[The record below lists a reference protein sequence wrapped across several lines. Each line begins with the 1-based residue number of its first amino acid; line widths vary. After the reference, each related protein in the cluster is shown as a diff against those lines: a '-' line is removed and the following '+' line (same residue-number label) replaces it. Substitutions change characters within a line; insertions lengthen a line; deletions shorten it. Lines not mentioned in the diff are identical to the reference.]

1 MPPQLTPEQAAVA
14 LVMLGAVAT
23 MGVAWVWALARLAM
37 GRGLLPPAPIR
48 VVPWRGKH
56 VVGMLLL
63 YIGVQFA
70 VPLALLSLGGMKP
83 GKGKLGPET
92 QMLLMTAVNG
102 VFLAVGPLLLASWS
116 GAGPSDFGLERG
128 RVGWDV
134 VRGVVAWPLLAPIV
148 FGVNLLALYVWK
160 DRMKHPLEQWAAGGL
175 STSGWL
181 LAGLSAVVLAP
192 LVEEFLFRGVLLGW
206 LGRWAS
212 GMPRAKPSLTTD
224 PDFGFPAEPEPEP
237 REIWFEE
244 EPAAG
249 PAPTD
254 GQGWR
259 FLAANVVVSLVFAAL
274 HGPVWPSPV
283 PLFFLSLGLG
293 VLYQR
298 TGGLV
303 APVALHATF
312 NALSTL
318 LLYLTIR
325 AGGPDALKPAVP
337 EPVPP
342 VAPKAAGEPGDDE
355 AARPRRPPRIIT

>member
-1 MPPQLTPEQAAVA
+1 MPPQLTPEQAAVS
-14 LVMLGAVAT
+14 LMMLGAVAT
-23 MGVAWVWALARLAM
+23 MGVAWMWALARLLS
-37 GRGLLPPAPIR
+37 GRSLLPPAPGR
-48 VVPWRGKH
+48 VVPWRGTH
-56 VVGMLLL
+56 VVGMVIL
-63 YIGVQFA
+63 YIGVQFV
-70 VPLALLSLGGMKP
+70 VPIVLLSLGGMRP
-83 GKGKLGPET
+83 AKGKLGPEA
-92 QMLLMTAVNG
+92 QVLLTSAING
-102 VFLAVGPLLLASWS
+102 AFLVLGPLVLTWAS

-128 RVGWDV
+128 RIGRDV

-148 FGVNLLALYVWK
+148 FGVNALALVVWK
-160 DRMKHPLEQWAAGGL
+160 DRKHHPLEDWAAGGL
-175 STSGWL
+175 SATGWL

-212 GMPRAKPSLTTD
+212 GAGRAKPDPAVD
-224 PDFGFPAEPEPEP
+224 PDFGFPAEP

-244 EPAAG
+244 EPP
-249 PAPTD
+249 PAPEPLPIA
-254 GQGWR
+254 GRGWR
-259 FLAANVVVSLVFAAL
+259 FLAANGAVSLVFAAL

-312 NALSTL
+312 NGLATL
-318 LLYLTIR
+318 LLYLTLR
-325 AGGPDALKPAVP
+325 AGGPDALKPPAP

-342 VAPKAAGEPGDDE
+342 APAKAAEE
-355 AARPRRPPRIIT
+355 APDVEAMRHPRPPRIIT